1 MPSKKSLGGR
11 RGTMPSIEP
20 GDIPGTP
27 GYRAVS
33 NAEDVAPE
41 DLVAVHWKDGTMLQ
55 CAS

>member
-1 MPSKKSLGGR
+1 
-11 RGTMPSIEP
+11 MPSIEP